1 MNNTEELKIYCVTN
15 KKIEFLENSRY
26 ILAGVGKDDFP
37 KSYLKPTSKE
47 NINFKEKYYSELT
60 FHYWFWK
67 NILPTIGNEWIGFC
81 QKRRFWIK
89 ETSINEKISKD
100 NIVSHMVIN
109 AEKNWRD
116 YESIITEPIDLTNIK
131 ISKLLKR
138 GLKNIIFKPSILF
151 NKKQRNIKLHFDMHH
166 GHGVIDKA
174 IDFLKYE
181 DQIDF
186 KKFIDQNTKFNPHIM
201 FISKKK
207 IIDKWFSDLFDWLFK
222 CEEEFGFKNLK
233 NYETGRLYA
242 YLAERY
248 LSFWFQKYT
257 KYKVHPWR
265 FINV

>member
-1 MNNTEELKIYCVTN
+1 
-15 KKIEFLENSRY
+15 
-26 ILAGVGKDDFP
+26 
-37 KSYLKPTSKE
+37 
-47 NINFKEKYYSELT
+47 
-60 FHYWFWK
+60 
-67 NILPTIGNEWIGFC
+67 
-81 QKRRFWIK
+81 
-89 ETSINEKISKD
+89 
-100 NIVSHMVIN
+100 MVIN

>member
-1 MNNTEELKIYCVTN
+1 
-15 KKIEFLENSRY
+15 
-26 ILAGVGKDDFP
+26 
-37 KSYLKPTSKE
+37 
-47 NINFKEKYYSELT
+47 
-60 FHYWFWK
+60 
-67 NILPTIGNEWIGFC
+67 
-81 QKRRFWIK
+81 
-89 ETSINEKISKD
+89 
-100 NIVSHMVIN
+100 
-109 AEKNWRD
+109 
-116 YESIITEPIDLTNIK
+116 
-131 ISKLLKR
+131 
-138 GLKNIIFKPSILF
+138 
-151 NKKQRNIKLHFDMHH
+151 MHH

-248 LSFWFQKYT
+248 LSFWFKKYT

>member
-1 MNNTEELKIYCVTN
+1 MSNLIIYCITN
-15 KKIEFLENSRY
+15 EKSKLLEQLPY
-26 ILAGVGKDDFP
+26 TLVGVGKKKFNRNYIDC
-37 KSYLKPTSKE
+37 KSKI
-47 NINFKEKYYSELT
+47 NIQKKEKYYSELT